1 MVVRVVVA
9 AVAAVVVAVAVVA
22 AAAAAAAVWR
32 CRGGGGGGGGGRV
45 AGEGSTVART
55 MGTLDGDVHHLR
67 EQSLS
72 LGTGM

>member
-1 MVVRVVVA
+1 MA
-9 AVAAVVVAVAVVA
+9 AVAVVVVAVAVVA
-22 AAAAAAAVWR
+22 AAAAAAVAAAAVWL

-45 AGEGSTVART
+45 PGEGSTVACT
-55 MGTLDGDVHHLR
+55 MATLDGDVHHLR